1 MTSTSKSNAANIAAS
16 QRSASGS
23 GSGSVPS
30 PFFLKERERLITD
43 IADVS
48 VQGCNSPEADSMT
61 DIHPLFYYFTGYGTA
76 ARQCEHTK

>member
-1 MTSTSKSNAANIAAS
+1 MTSTSKGNAANIAAS

-48 VQGCNSPEADSMT
+48 VQVCNFSKANSMT
-61 DIHPLFYYFTGYGTA
+61 DIQPLCCYFTGYGTA